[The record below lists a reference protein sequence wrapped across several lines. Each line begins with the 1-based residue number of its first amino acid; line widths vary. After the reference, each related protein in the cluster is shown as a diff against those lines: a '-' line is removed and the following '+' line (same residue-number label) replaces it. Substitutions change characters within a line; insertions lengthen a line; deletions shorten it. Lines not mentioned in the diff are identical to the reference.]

1 MNFTFRSKSDSF
13 VFNTSGNMMLK
24 LQLKAH
30 DWFFKVS
37 KIYDRNLHKVTI
49 YRDESNNFIVSF
61 AIGKLK
67 ISIGRAKRPESGVG
81 CKKSFNLSKDSH
93 TQKSKVNNN

>member
-1 MNFTFRSKSDSF
+1 MTITFRTDKGGF
-13 VFNTSGNMMLK
+13 IFNTSGNMMLK
-24 LQLKAH
+24 FQVKTH

-37 KIYDRNLHKVTI
+37 KIYDNNLHEVSI
-49 YRDESNNFIVSF
+49 YRGENNNFILDF
-61 AIGKLK
+61 AIGKFK

-93 TQKSKVNNN
+93 TQKSKEFS